1 MPSSVLTILAAAL
14 NPSNCISITGGAL
27 SIKETG
33 KQATLKS
40 VSLFSVGTHAIGIKF
55 DLCGFPG
62 DKIFLVGHEMHMAC
76 DAIIF
81 CQFHGEGYVL
91 CCELK
96 SSEPTFH
103 EAASQF
109 RSAHCFTDYVNSIL
123 KNFHHLSIHS
133 WKRRYFLF
141 HDAGKTP
148 LKIPPLVDRTP
159 VNDHPEK
166 ALFIPVQN
174 GQNIYLR
181 KLLGKPL

>member
-1 MPSSVLTILAAAL
+1 MPHSILPTLAATF
-14 NPSNCISITGGAL
+14 NPAKCISITGGA
-27 SIKETG
+27 ITITEAH

-40 VSLFSVGTHAIGIKF
+40 VSLVSVGSHAIGIKF

-62 DKIFLVGHEMHMAC
+62 GKVFLTGHELHRAC

-109 RSAHCFTDYVNSIL
+109 RSAHCFTDYVDTIL
-123 KNFHHLSIHS
+123 ENYHHLSIHT

-148 LKIPPLVDRTP
+148 LKIPPLVDHPP
-159 VNDHPEK
+159 VNDHPDK
-166 ALFIPVQN
+166 ALFVPVQN